1 VKHVA
6 ALAVLVVL
14 GAAAPSTQLL
24 REQAWTAAS
33 ETLARDLTHAPGECL
48 ARTAPDIEIGRALFR
63 SPNLLGG
70 QAARAGLSCHAC
82 HSNGGINTR
91 FMLPELTNRAGHSD
105 VTSEWASA
113 TRGDGVMNPVP
124 IPDLVGAAGHATFG
138 QAREPS
144 LETFVRGVI
153 VDEFQG
159 EPPSDQAFSGM
170 IAYLR
175 ALRLSACPTT
185 DIAIT
190 LASASEDVRRAI
202 TAAESADPE
211 TARAVLLAA
220 QDMMGRIVERLPS
233 QRFTRDRRRLE
244 QLSRELGALRNADDV
259 RAALATAA
267 PGWRTR
273 FDAAVARVARREER
287 TYFNEATLREAL
299 AR

>member
-6 ALAVLVVL
+6 ALALLVVL
-14 GAAAPSTQLL
+14 GAAAPSTFLL
-24 REQAWTAAS
+24 REQAWTAPS
-33 ETLARDLTHAPGECL
+33 ETLARDLTQAPGECL

-91 FMLPELTNRAGHSD
+91 FLLPELTNRAGHSD
-105 VTSEWASA
+105 VTSEWASH

-124 IPDLVGAAGHATFG
+124 IPDLAGAAGHATFG
-138 QAREPS
+138 QNREPS
-144 LETFVRGVI
+144 LEAFVRGVI

-159 EPPSDQAFSGM
+159 EPPNGQAFAGM

-175 ALRLSACPTT
+175 ALRLSACPSA
-185 DIAIT
+185 DVAIT
-190 LASASEDVRRAI
+190 LTSAADDVRRAVS
-202 TAAESADPE
+202 AAENADAQ
-211 TARAVLLAA
+211 TASAVLLAA
-220 QDMMGRIVERLPS
+220 QDMVGRIVERLPP
-233 QRFTRDRRRLE
+233 QRFARDRRRLE
-244 QLSRELGALRNADDV
+244 NLSRELGALRDANDIHV
-259 RAALATAA
+259 SLATAI

-273 FDAAVARVARREER
+273 FDAAITRIAGREDR
-287 TYFNEATLREAL
+287 TYFNEATLRDAL